1 MVNFIR
7 YLKNTKL
14 VIIQIK
20 RGEWVARVNG
30 IDGLIYSAHRNG
42 HKLWLANGAFFCEI
56 VEVDE
61 VKCKKAFGLI
71 LRHVVWWAGARK
83 LRGVKK
89 TPPTP
94 KLDD

>member
-1 MVNFIR
+1 MISFIR

-14 VIIQIK
+14 VLRQI
-20 RGEWVARVNG
+20 RNGEWIPHVNG
-30 IDGLIYSAHRNG
+30 CDGKIYSAHRNK
-42 HKLWLANGAFFCEI
+42 HRLWLANGPFFCEI
-56 VEVDE
+56 DEVDR
-61 VKCKKAFGLI
+61 VRCKKAFGTI

-83 LRGVKK
+83 LRGVKT

>member
-1 MVNFIR
+1 MISFIR

-14 VIIQIK
+14 VIRQI
-20 RGEWVARVNG
+20 RNGEWIPRVNG
-30 IDGLIYSAHRNG
+30 CDGEIYSASRNG
-42 HKLWLANGAFFCEI
+42 HKLWLANGAFFCEV
-56 VEVDE
+56 VEVDG

-83 LRGVKK
+83 LRGVK
-89 TPPTP
+89 TIPPTP